1 MDFDTAPIYT
11 KEISEILEFDKD
23 SIVLEI
29 ASGEGHFSSIY
40 KSSKLKKYICVEPD
54 KEWIEMASQHDYD
67 CDTEFVN
74 TTYENFQTK
83 EDIDYVVCA
92 GLIYHLASP
101 IHFIETVANKFKPK
115 VLYLESFGE
124 YNQEELIF
132 DNKNNSI
139 QFNCLFRYEEINR
152 TGNRFKTEGENLVPA
167 SLSISTDAIIYFF
180 KTVGYSVSDH
190 KTVEISA
197 TEQSKHCVTMYKLER
212 ENV

>member
-1 MDFDTAPIYT
+1 MDFYTAPLYT
-11 KEISEILEFDKD
+11 REISDILEFDKD

-40 KSSKLKKYICVEPD
+40 KSSNLKKYICVEPD
-54 KEWIEMASQHDYD
+54 KEWIEMASQHDYG

-74 TTYENFQTK
+74 TTYENFQPK
-83 EDIDYVVCA
+83 EDVDYVVCA

-115 VLYLESFGE
+115 VLYLESLGE

-132 DNKNNSI
+132 DNENNSV

-152 TGNRFKTEGENLVPA
+152 TGNRFKLQGEKLVPA

-180 KTVGYSVSDH
+180 KTVGYNVIGY
-190 KTVEISA
+190 KTINISA
-197 TEQSKHCVTMYKLER
+197 SEQSKESVTMYKLER

>member
-1 MDFDTAPIYT
+1 MDSNTAPMYA
-11 KEISEILEFDKD
+11 KEMSDLLEFDKD

-54 KEWIEMASQHDYD
+54 KEWIEMASQHDYG
-67 CDTEFVN
+67 CDTEFAN

-83 EDIDYVVCA
+83 ENIDYVVCA

-101 IHFIETVANKFKPK
+101 VHFIETVVNKFKPK
-115 VLYLESFGE
+115 VLYFESLGE
-124 YNQEELIF
+124 HNQEELIF
-132 DNKNNSI
+132 DYENKSV
-139 QFNCLFRYEEINR
+139 QFNCQFRYEEINR
-152 TGNRFKTEGENLVPA
+152 TGNRFKTAGENLVPA

-180 KTVGYSVSDH
+180 KTVGYNVSKY
-190 KTVEISA
+190 KTVRISA
-197 TEQSKHCVTMYKLER
+197 SEQSKECVTMYKLVR

>member
-1 MDFDTAPIYT
+1 MDFYTAPLYT
-11 KEISEILEFDKD
+11 REISDILEFDKD

-40 KSSKLKKYICVEPD
+40 KSSNLKKYICVEPD
-54 KEWIEMASQHDYD
+54 KEWIEMASQHDYG

-74 TTYENFQTK
+74 TTYENFQPK
-83 EDIDYVVCA
+83 EDVDYVVCA

-101 IHFIETVANKFKPK
+101 IHFIETVANKFNPK
-115 VLYLESFGE
+115 VLYLESLGE

-132 DNKNNSI
+132 DNENNSV

-152 TGNRFKTEGENLVPA
+152 TGNRFKLQGEKLVPA

-180 KTVGYSVSDH
+180 KTVGYNVIGY
-190 KTVEISA
+190 KTINISA
-197 TEQSKHCVTMYKLER
+197 SEQSKESVTMYKLER

>member
-1 MDFDTAPIYT
+1 MDFYTAPIYT
-11 KEISEILEFDKD
+11 KEMSEILEFDKD

-54 KEWIEMASQHDYD
+54 KEWFEMASQHDYD

-101 IHFIETVANKFKPK
+101 IHFIETVVNKFKPK
-115 VLYLESFGE
+115 VLYLESLGE

-139 QFNCLFRYEEINR
+139 QFNCHFRYEEINI

-180 KTVGYSVSDH
+180 KTVGYNVSKF
-190 KTVEISA
+190 KTIEISA
-197 TEQSKHCVTMYKLER
+197 SEDSKNLVTMYKLER
-212 ENV
+212 ENA